1 MSVCGVH
8 ASHTVLPLPKPQEIS
23 GFAEKNAWF
32 ASCFSTALDVSATV
46 LECYYGT
53 SQP

>member
-1 MSVCGVH
+1 MVDGS
-8 ASHTVLPLPKPQEIS
+8 ATV
-23 GFAEKNAWF
+23 
-32 ASCFSTALDVSATV
+32 STALDVSPTV